1 MRFAH
6 DDQSKYIATAYTF
19 YVPHLTLKKFKVQL
33 LKIFKNEI
41 FESDKLQSPREWS
54 THISNMLRFKTE
66 RKQYAVRIFQE
77 TGITIKIGS
86 FWKNRRVN
94 SMF

>member
-19 YVPHLTLKKFKVQL
+19 SVPHLTLKKFKVQL

-41 FESDKLQSPREWS
+41 FESDKLQSPRE
-54 THISNMLRFKTE
+54 
-66 RKQYAVRIFQE
+66 
-77 TGITIKIGS
+77 
-86 FWKNRRVN
+86 
-94 SMF
+94 